1 MDLEYSPEQERLRAE
16 IRATLQR
23 VMTPERTLALNAR
36 MEGGPEVRE
45 CVRALAAADLLGVG
59 WPKEYG
65 GRGFS
70 AIEQFIFSEEA
81 QRVNAPIPLV
91 TLNTVGPTLMQCG
104 TEEQKQK
111 FLPAILDGSVEFAI
125 GYSEPGAGS
134 DLASLRTTAVRDG
147 DDYVINGQKMFTSG
161 AAYADY
167 IWLAARTDPNAK
179 KHKGISIFIVPTS
192 SPGFSWQPLHTM
204 PGISTFYTFYDDVRV
219 PASALVGGE
228 NQGWQLITTQ
238 LNFERAALGN
248 LGALEPL
255 FEKTLEWATTTEL
268 DGGRVIDQPWVQLAL
283 ARVEAQVAAYKL
295 VNLRVNA
302 AMTKGVLNMGEA
314 SAAKVFGTEL
324 TQQVARQ
331 LLEVLDRNGVRR
343 GADAPLGG
351 ALESAY
357 RWAVINTFGGGANE
371 IQRDIIA
378 MAGLGMPR
386 APRDLRAT
394 AQVRRTAAVT
404 DSETVSAKVR
414 ALVGQPT
421 GGTGKPSLAPDP
433 VNQPMI
439 RHWAY
444 AMADMNPVYLDPE
457 FAEKSRF
464 GGIVSP
470 PVMLQSWTMPSPN
483 LEGIGERG
491 GAPIEINSN
500 PTAFLDEAGYTSTV
514 ATNSEFEIERYP
526 RLGDVISATTVYES
540 VSEEKKTALGTG
552 FFLTWLTTYTDQ
564 NGEVLGRQRF
574 RVLRFRPER

>member
-1 MDLEYSPEQERLRAE
+1 VDLDYSPEQEQLRAE
-16 IRATLQR
+16 IRATLEK
-23 VMTPERTLALNAR
+23 VMTPERSTALSER
-36 MEGGPEVRE
+36 VEGGPEVRD
-45 CVRALAAADLLGVG
+45 CIRALAAADLLGVG

-81 QRVNAPIPLV
+81 QRVNAPLPIV

-104 TEEQKQK
+104 TDEQKQK
-111 FLPAILDGSVEFAI
+111 FLPAILAGDIEFAI

-147 DDYVINGQKMFTSG
+147 DDYIVNGQKMFTSG

-167 IWLAARTDPNAK
+167 IWLAVRTDQDVK
-179 KHKGISIFIVPTS
+179 KHKGISILIVPTS

-255 FEKTLEWATTTEL
+255 YEKTLDWAINTEL

-295 VNLRVNA
+295 MNQRVNA
-302 AMTKGVLNMGEA
+302 AITKGVLNMGEA

-331 LLEVLDRNGVRR
+331 LLEVLDRNGLRR
-343 GADAPLGG
+343 GTDAPLRG

-357 RWAVINTFGGGANE
+357 RIAVINTFGGGANE

-394 AQVRRTAAVT
+394 AT
-404 DSETVSAKVR
+404 
-414 ALVGQPT
+414 
-421 GGTGKPSLAPDP
+421 
-433 VNQPMI
+433 
-439 RHWAY
+439 
-444 AMADMNPVYLDPE
+444 
-457 FAEKSRF
+457 
-464 GGIVSP
+464 
-470 PVMLQSWTMPSPN
+470 
-483 LEGIGERG
+483 
-491 GAPIEINSN
+491 
-500 PTAFLDEAGYTSTV
+500 
-514 ATNSEFEIERYP
+514 
-526 RLGDVISATTVYES
+526 
-540 VSEEKKTALGTG
+540 
-552 FFLTWLTTYTDQ
+552 
-564 NGEVLGRQRF
+564 
-574 RVLRFRPER
+574 

>member
-1 MDLEYSPEQERLRAE
+1 MDLEYTPEQQRLRAE
-16 IRATLQR
+16 IRATLEE
-23 VMTPERTLALNAR
+23 VMTPERTLALSAR
-36 MEGGPEVRE
+36 MEGGPETRE
-45 CVRALAAADLLGVG
+45 CIRALATANLLGVG

-70 AIEQFIFSEEA
+70 AIEQFIFAEEA

-147 DDYVINGQKMFTSG
+147 DSYVINGQKMFTSG

-167 IWLAARTDPNAK
+167 IWLAVRTDPNAK
-179 KHKGISIFIVPTS
+179 KHKGISILIVPTS

-219 PASALVGGE
+219 PASALVGE
-228 NQGWQLITTQ
+228 EHQGWRLITTQ

-255 FEKTLEWATTTEL
+255 FEKTLDWATSTEL
-268 DGGRVIDQPWVQLAL
+268 DGERVIDKPWVQLAL

-295 VNLRVNA
+295 VNLRINA
-302 AMTKGVLNMGEA
+302 AMAKGVLNMGEA

-324 TQQVARQ
+324 TQQVARE
-331 LLEVLDRNGVRR
+331 LLEVLDSNGVRR
-343 GADAPLGG
+343 GDDAPLRGG
-351 ALESAY
+351 LESAY

-386 APRDLRAT
+386 APRDLRS
-394 AQVRRTAAVT
+394 T
-404 DSETVSAKVR
+404 DKSG
-414 ALVGQPT
+414 GQ
-421 GGTGKPSLAPDP
+421 
-433 VNQPMI
+433 
-439 RHWAY
+439 
-444 AMADMNPVYLDPE
+444 
-457 FAEKSRF
+457 
-464 GGIVSP
+464 
-470 PVMLQSWTMPSPN
+470 
-483 LEGIGERG
+483 
-491 GAPIEINSN
+491 
-500 PTAFLDEAGYTSTV
+500 
-514 ATNSEFEIERYP
+514 
-526 RLGDVISATTVYES
+526 
-540 VSEEKKTALGTG
+540 
-552 FFLTWLTTYTDQ
+552 
-564 NGEVLGRQRF
+564 
-574 RVLRFRPER
+574 

>member
-1 MDLEYSPEQERLRAE
+1 VDLEYTPEQEQLREE
-16 IRATLQR
+16 IRATLER
-23 VMTPERTLALNAR
+23 VMTPERTAAIDR
-36 MEGGPEVRE
+36 RIEGGPAVRD
-45 CVRALAAADLLGVG
+45 CIRALAAANLLGVG
-59 WPKEYG
+59 WPKESG

-81 QRVNAPIPLV
+81 RRVNAPIPLV

-147 DDYVINGQKMFTSG
+147 SGPDPDYVINGQKMFTSG

-167 IWLAARTDPNAK
+167 VWLAARTDPDAQ

-192 SPGFSWQPLHTM
+192 SAGFSWQPLHTM

-255 FEKTLEWATTTEL
+255 FEKTLDWASTTEL

-331 LLEVLDRNGVRR
+331 LLEVLDHNGLRR
-343 GADAPLGG
+343 GNEAPLRG

-357 RWAVINTFGGGANE
+357 RFAVINTFGGGANE

-386 APRDLRAT
+386 APRDLRAP
-394 AQVRRTAAVT
+394 
-404 DSETVSAKVR
+404 S
-414 ALVGQPT
+414 GQDRS
-421 GGTGKPSLAPDP
+421 GGQHT
-433 VNQPMI
+433 
-439 RHWAY
+439 
-444 AMADMNPVYLDPE
+444 
-457 FAEKSRF
+457 
-464 GGIVSP
+464 
-470 PVMLQSWTMPSPN
+470 
-483 LEGIGERG
+483 
-491 GAPIEINSN
+491 
-500 PTAFLDEAGYTSTV
+500 
-514 ATNSEFEIERYP
+514 
-526 RLGDVISATTVYES
+526 
-540 VSEEKKTALGTG
+540 
-552 FFLTWLTTYTDQ
+552 
-564 NGEVLGRQRF
+564 
-574 RVLRFRPER
+574 

>member
-1 MDLEYSPEQERLRAE
+1 MELDYTPEQQLLRAE
-16 IRATLQR
+16 IRATLER
-23 VMTPERTLALNAR
+23 VMTPERSAAVSESI
-36 MEGGPEVRE
+36 EGGPAVRE
-45 CVRALAAADLLGVG
+45 CVRALGAANLLGVG

-70 AIEQFIFSEEA
+70 AIEQFIFAEEA

-91 TLNTVGPTLMQCG
+91 TLNTVGPTLMQRG

-147 DDYVINGQKMFTSG
+147 DSYVINGQKMFTSG

-167 IWLAARTDPNAK
+167 IWLAARTDPDAK

-248 LGALEPL
+248 LGALEPM
-255 FEKTLEWATTTEL
+255 FEKTLDWATTTEV

-295 VNLRVNA
+295 VNMRVNA

-331 LLEVLDRNGVRR
+331 LLEVLDRNGLRC
-343 GADAPLGG
+343 GADAPLRG

-357 RWAVINTFGGGANE
+357 RFAVINTFGGGANE

-394 AQVRRTAAVT
+394 AT
-404 DSETVSAKVR
+404 
-414 ALVGQPT
+414 
-421 GGTGKPSLAPDP
+421 
-433 VNQPMI
+433 
-439 RHWAY
+439 
-444 AMADMNPVYLDPE
+444 
-457 FAEKSRF
+457 
-464 GGIVSP
+464 
-470 PVMLQSWTMPSPN
+470 
-483 LEGIGERG
+483 
-491 GAPIEINSN
+491 
-500 PTAFLDEAGYTSTV
+500 
-514 ATNSEFEIERYP
+514 
-526 RLGDVISATTVYES
+526 
-540 VSEEKKTALGTG
+540 
-552 FFLTWLTTYTDQ
+552 
-564 NGEVLGRQRF
+564 
-574 RVLRFRPER
+574 

>member
-1 MDLEYSPEQERLRAE
+1 MHLEYTPEQEQLRAE
-16 IRATLQR
+16 IRTALEQ
-23 VMTPERTLALNAR
+23 VMTPERTLALSAR

-45 CVRALAAADLLGVG
+45 CIRALAAAKLLGVG

-70 AIEQFIFSEEA
+70 AIEQFIFAQEA

-91 TLNTVGPTLMQCG
+91 TLNTVGPTLMQFG
-104 TEEQKQK
+104 TEEQKQR

-125 GYSEPGAGS
+125 GYSEPQAGS

-147 DDYVINGQKMFTSG
+147 GDYVINGQKMFTSG

-179 KHKGISIFIVPTS
+179 KHRGISIFIVPTS

-219 PASALVGGE
+219 PANAIVAGE

-238 LNFERAALGN
+238 LNFERVALGN

-255 FEKTLEWATTTEL
+255 FEQTLQWARDTEL
-268 DGGRVIDQPWVQLAL
+268 DDGRVIDQPWVQLTL

-295 VNLRVNA
+295 VNMRVNA
-302 AMTKGVLNMGEA
+302 AMTKGNGDMGLKMSEA

-331 LLEVLDRNGVRR
+331 LLEVLDHNGLRR
-343 GADAPLGG
+343 GADAPLRG

-394 AQVRRTAAVT
+394 DKSGGRT
-404 DSETVSAKVR
+404 
-414 ALVGQPT
+414 Q
-421 GGTGKPSLAPDP
+421 
-433 VNQPMI
+433 
-439 RHWAY
+439 
-444 AMADMNPVYLDPE
+444 
-457 FAEKSRF
+457 
-464 GGIVSP
+464 
-470 PVMLQSWTMPSPN
+470 
-483 LEGIGERG
+483 
-491 GAPIEINSN
+491 
-500 PTAFLDEAGYTSTV
+500 
-514 ATNSEFEIERYP
+514 
-526 RLGDVISATTVYES
+526 
-540 VSEEKKTALGTG
+540 
-552 FFLTWLTTYTDQ
+552 
-564 NGEVLGRQRF
+564 
-574 RVLRFRPER
+574 

>member
-1 MDLEYSPEQERLRAE
+1 MDLEYTPEQQRLRAE
-16 IRATLQR
+16 IRATLEE
-23 VMTPERTLALNAR
+23 VMTPERTLALSAR
-36 MEGGPEVRE
+36 MEGGPETRE
-45 CVRALAAADLLGVG
+45 CIRALATANLLGVG

-70 AIEQFIFSEEA
+70 AIEQFIFAEEA

-147 DDYVINGQKMFTSG
+147 DSYVINGQKMFTSG

-167 IWLAARTDPNAK
+167 IWLAVRTDPNAK
-179 KHKGISIFIVPTS
+179 KHKGISILIVPTS

-219 PASALVGGE
+219 PVSALVGE
-228 NQGWQLITTQ
+228 EHQGWRLITTQ

-255 FEKTLEWATTTEL
+255 FEKTLDWATSTEL
-268 DGGRVIDQPWVQLAL
+268 DGERVIDKPWVQLAL

-295 VNLRVNA
+295 VNLRINA
-302 AMTKGVLNMGEA
+302 AMAKGVLNMGEA

-324 TQQVARQ
+324 TQQVARE
-331 LLEVLDRNGVRR
+331 LLEVLDSNGVRR
-343 GADAPLGG
+343 GDDAPLRGG
-351 ALESAY
+351 LESAY

-386 APRDLRAT
+386 APRDLRS
-394 AQVRRTAAVT
+394 T
-404 DSETVSAKVR
+404 DKSG
-414 ALVGQPT
+414 GQ
-421 GGTGKPSLAPDP
+421 
-433 VNQPMI
+433 
-439 RHWAY
+439 
-444 AMADMNPVYLDPE
+444 
-457 FAEKSRF
+457 
-464 GGIVSP
+464 
-470 PVMLQSWTMPSPN
+470 
-483 LEGIGERG
+483 
-491 GAPIEINSN
+491 
-500 PTAFLDEAGYTSTV
+500 
-514 ATNSEFEIERYP
+514 
-526 RLGDVISATTVYES
+526 
-540 VSEEKKTALGTG
+540 
-552 FFLTWLTTYTDQ
+552 
-564 NGEVLGRQRF
+564 
-574 RVLRFRPER
+574 